1 MEIIWFFVFCSLIL
15 ICLLYLSA
23 WFAGFETA
31 LINLDA
37 IDLIYL
43 KEKKSKNLKY
53 IEYLKKDIQK
63 SILAILV
70 LNNLINVLL
79 SSLPVLVASTFFSE
93 LAIPFTIA
101 VITILIII
109 FGDILPKSKAVSK
122 RREIVEKRAFILFFL
137 CKLLRP
143 LISLL
148 YLFVSLGP
156 KEKKEKRQISPL
168 VLKSLFTQSYSQGN
182 IEGFELSLLTNSIQ
196 FSSKTVSEVMV
207 PVQKLFFLEK
217 DYTVAD
223 ARKIIAKSGYTR
235 VPFLE
240 GNIIRGVV
248 YAKDLLKAKSD
259 KHISQILRQVLTVDT
274 KMQLEEIF
282 YRMRKQRVHLVLVLD
297 EKLRVTGFITLE
309 DIVEELVGDIF
320 DEYYKEKKESQKK
333 RKETETKTAQ

>member
-1 MEIIWFFVFCSLIL
+1 
-15 ICLLYLSA
+15 
-23 WFAGFETA
+23 
-31 LINLDA
+31 
-37 IDLIYL
+37 
-43 KEKKSKNLKY
+43 
-53 IEYLKKDIQK
+53 
-63 SILAILV
+63 
-70 LNNLINVLL
+70 
-79 SSLPVLVASTFFSE
+79 
-93 LAIPFTIA
+93 
-101 VITILIII
+101 
-109 FGDILPKSKAVSK
+109 
-122 RREIVEKRAFILFFL
+122 
-137 CKLLRP
+137 
-143 LISLL
+143 
-148 YLFVSLGP
+148 
-156 KEKKEKRQISPL
+156 
-168 VLKSLFTQSYSQGN
+168 
-182 IEGFELSLLTNSIQ
+182 
-196 FSSKTVSEVMV
+196 MV